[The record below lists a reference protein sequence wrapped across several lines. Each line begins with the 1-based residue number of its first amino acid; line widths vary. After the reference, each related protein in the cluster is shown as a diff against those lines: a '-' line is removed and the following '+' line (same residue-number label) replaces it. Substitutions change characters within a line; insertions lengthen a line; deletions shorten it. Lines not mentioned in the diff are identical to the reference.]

1 IAALLVRSFL
11 GGGAEPVKAQPAA
24 VASVGVL
31 VAADS
36 IEPGRSITQQ
46 MVKWQPW
53 PKDSVDSTFIT
64 SDANPSVDQIVAGT
78 VARAPIVAG
87 EPLTNTKIVHAD
99 AAGFMSARLTPGM
112 RAVSIGISTESG
124 AGGFILP
131 NDRVDVMLS
140 LQVSDS
146 PRRFAAN
153 TLLHDVRVLAVD
165 QTYKEDKD
173 QKTGLATHH
182 ARTRQGRP
190 GAARRRCAGR
200 SGLKSGDCRCGRPL
214 AAPHLSPR
222 PEDGAD
228 QCLLL
233 RWRRAP
239 DHVHGYPGRARRDR
253 SGLDDSRELS
263 WLEYSCLRDERQCRS
278 QRQSWQRPGSNPRT
292 GSRRKLCRRPEEG
305 RQHDQ

>member
-1 IAALLVRSFL
+1 MNRSRVFVLMIAAVCAGIAAMLVRSFL

-173 QKTGLATHH
+173 QKTVLAKT
-182 ARTRQGRP
+182 ATIELSPQQAEMII
-190 GAARRRCAGR
+190 AASATGTI
-200 SGLKSGDCRCGRPL
+200 SLALRPL
-214 AAPHLSPR
+214 G
-222 PEDGAD
+222 EDGMKDVAMN
-228 QCLLL
+228 QHKNVIGAVSVI
-233 RWRRAP
+233 RYGVGHA
-239 DHVHGYPGRARRDR
+239 GSIGR
-253 SGLDDSRELS
+253 E
-263 WLEYSCLRDERQCRS
+263 
-278 QRQSWQRPGSNPRT
+278 
-292 GSRRKLCRRPEEG
+292 
-305 RQHDQ
+305 